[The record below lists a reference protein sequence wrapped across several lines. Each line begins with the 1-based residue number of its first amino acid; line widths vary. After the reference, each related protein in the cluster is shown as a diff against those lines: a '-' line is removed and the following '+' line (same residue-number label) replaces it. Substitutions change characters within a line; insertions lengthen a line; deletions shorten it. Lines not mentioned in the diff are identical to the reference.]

1 MKQIIVDG
9 QVTNYYILE
18 NGDCYNSKTNSFL
31 KGQISNSG
39 YRNYNLSI
47 TPNYKKRLYAHRL
60 VAQFFLNDGKEIS
73 KQLEVNHKDGNKL
86 NNNVTNLELVT
97 HKDNMQHCKN
107 MKLRKLQPVYQF
119 DKNFQLVRKYDSQE
133 EAILQSGLDRNVLGQ
148 ELRNKK
154 KKLTYNLYYWSYQD
168 TISQNDII
176 TFKNTGKAKPVLQY
190 DLQNNFI
197 KEYPSTAEAGRQCFP
212 EQKRASAHIGECAR
226 GRIKHYK
233 NFIWKY
239 KEDIV

>member
-9 QVTNYYILE
+9 QVTSYYILE
-18 NGDCYNSKTNSFL
+18 NGDCYNSKTDNFL

-39 YRNYNLSI
+39 YRNYNLCI

-60 VAQFFLNDGKEIS
+60 VAQYYLNNEKEIS
-73 KQLEVNHKDGNKL
+73 KGLEVNHKDGNKL
-86 NNNVTNLELVT
+86 NNNVDNLELVS

-119 DKNFQLVRKYDSQE
+119 DKNLQIIQKYDSQE
-133 EAILQSGLDRNVLGQ
+133 DAIIQTGLDRNIIGQ
-148 ELRNKK
+148 ELRNEK
-154 KKLTYNLYYWSYQD
+154 KKLTYGLYYWSYK
-168 TISQNDII
+168 DII
-176 TFKNTGKAKPVLQY
+176 DKDDIIIFKNTGKAKPVLQY

-212 EQKRASAHIGECAR
+212 QQKRASVHIGECAR